1 MRFEFNAVILIS
13 LQAGWNKILP
23 EFLNLKSIHSSID
36 RFNTENVNVLSLDIL
51 QTIFEL
57 VERILENQPDKIIN
71 DRSEGWDQW
80 QPLIVGKEHKSKIFC
95 DKTLAINLLV
105 KQSVYEVANEW
116 TWLSSFRSAFL
127 CFPWSS
133 RKLCWHI

>member
-71 DRSEGWDQW
+71 DLTNS
-80 QPLIVGKEHKSKIFC
+80 
-95 DKTLAINLLV
+95 
-105 KQSVYEVANEW
+105 
-116 TWLSSFRSAFL
+116 
-127 CFPWSS
+127 
-133 RKLCWHI
+133 